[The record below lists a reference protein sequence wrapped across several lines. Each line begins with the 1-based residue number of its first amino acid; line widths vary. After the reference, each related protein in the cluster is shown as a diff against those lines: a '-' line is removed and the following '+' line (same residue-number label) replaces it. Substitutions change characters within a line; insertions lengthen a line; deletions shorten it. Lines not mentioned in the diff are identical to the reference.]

1 MTTVI
6 TVYTDPHLGRTMQAH
21 TTVASRAR
29 LRDTIFKTVDDT
41 LLRTEAGCYK
51 VCLGDLFDQFTNPE
65 VVIQQGLRIAE
76 NSDYIMAGNHD
87 VTADKNKVGS
97 LEFLSHLM
105 EEYESD
111 CKILLSGFGESRC
124 YLNSIAGFDFI
135 FVPHHTTDELFQRS
149 LDDVAEWA
157 HQRRITRSVKPKAYL
172 CLHCNYDS
180 GFAVDETALSFTRKQ
195 AKDLLDAGID
205 YILIGHDHHPREDF
219 EGRVIILGNMHP
231 TGFGDITPKR
241 VLEIKADGGHEFRTI
256 WSPEGKYV
264 QLDAEALIGGMPE
277 TVPQGVQ
284 FIEVV
289 GKLPPEH
296 VMHMAKAI
304 RGLWT
309 CYEPLAIR
317 NKAEIVKATGG
328 DAVSYDFQ
336 SIDKVVMDDLKGM
349 PDLLDLFLSF
359 WGRTLA
365 GLGED

>member
-1 MTTVI
+1 MTSI
-6 TVYTDPHLGRTMQAH
+6 TVFTDPHLGRTMQAH

-29 LRDTIFKTVDDT
+29 LMDAIFQTTDNMLTGKIGY
-41 LLRTEAGCYK
+41 A
-51 VCLGDLFDQFTNPE
+51 VCLGDLFDKFQNPE
-65 VVIQQGLRIAE
+65 AVIQQGLAVARKC
-76 NSDYIMAGNHD
+76 DYIMAGNHD
-87 VTADKNKVGS
+87 ITNDKTKIGS
-97 LEFLSHLM
+97 LELLAHLGQ
-105 EEYESD
+105 EYTND
-111 CKILLSGFGESRC
+111 HLGTILLSGFGEARC
-124 YLNSIAGFDFI
+124 YLHKVGDCDFV
-135 FVPHHTTDELFQRS
+135 FVPHHTTDDLFQQS
-149 LDDVAEWA
+149 LDDVTKWA
-157 HQRRITRSVKPKAYL
+157 HERRITRSVKPKAYL

-180 GFAVDETALSFTRKQ
+180 GFAVDETALSLTRKQ

-219 EGRVIILGNMHP
+219 DGKVIILGNMHP

-241 VLEIKADGGHEFRTI
+241 VLEIGGDGSHTFHEV
-256 WSPEGKYV
+256 WSPDGKYV

-277 TVPQGVQ
+277 LVPEGVQ
-284 FIEVV
+284 FIEIT

-328 DAVSYDFQ
+328 DSVSYDFQ
-336 SIDKVVMDDLKGM
+336 SIDKVVMDDLKDA
-349 PDLLDLFLSF
+349 PDLLELFLSF